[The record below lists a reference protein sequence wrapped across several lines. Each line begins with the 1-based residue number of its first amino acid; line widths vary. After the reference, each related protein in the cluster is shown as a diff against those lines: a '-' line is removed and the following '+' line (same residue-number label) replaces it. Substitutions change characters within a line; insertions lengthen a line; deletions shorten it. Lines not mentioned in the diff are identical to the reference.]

1 MEAVKKEEMLGTVV
15 YNDKEGQAHEMLNLA
30 FAIATGGDK
39 SDIPSIDGKYVRT
52 PYHKLTLEN
61 IEEYE

>member
-1 MEAVKKEEMLGTVV
+1 MEAVKKEEMLGTV

-39 SDIPSIDGKYVRT
+39 SDIPLIGGKYVRT